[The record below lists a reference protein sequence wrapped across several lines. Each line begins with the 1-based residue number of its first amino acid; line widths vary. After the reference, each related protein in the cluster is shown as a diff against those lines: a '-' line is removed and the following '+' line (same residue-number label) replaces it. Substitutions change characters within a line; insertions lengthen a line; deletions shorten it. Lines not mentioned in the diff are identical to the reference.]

1 MTALPSEILMSAL
14 WRTIH
19 AEVEVLARGEPVLA
33 SFFHTTVLRHQ
44 SLCHAVGF
52 QLASQLGNAV
62 LPSMLIQEVCQSAIC
77 DDANIITAIEQD
89 IRAVKSRDPAC
100 DYHATPLLYFKGF
113 QALQAWRIAHW
124 LWCQKRYSLALYFQH
139 QIALVFDVDI
149 HPGATLGH
157 GIMIDHA
164 TGVVIGE
171 TAVVGND
178 VSMLHGVTLGG
189 SGCAEG
195 RRHPTIGNGVLIAT
209 GASILG
215 PIDIGDGAKIA
226 AGSVVLESVAAHTTV
241 AGVPARVVGR
251 PHTEAP
257 ALDMN
262 QLLKITD
269 DSQN

>member
-1 MTALPSEILMSAL
+1 MSEL

-19 AEVEVLARGEPVLA
+19 AEVEALARDEPVLA

-44 SLCHAVGF
+44 SLSQALGF

-62 LPSMLIQEVCQSAIC
+62 LPSMLVQEVCQSAIG
-77 DDANIITAIEQD
+77 DDANIIIAAEHD

-100 DYHATPLLYFKGF
+100 AYHAMPLLYFKGF

-149 HPGATLGH
+149 HPGATIGH

-195 RRHPTIGNGVLIAT
+195 RRHPHIGNGVLIAT

-226 AGSVVLESVAAHTTV
+226 AGSVVLEPVAAHTTV

-262 QLLKITD
+262 QLLKIMD
-269 DSQN
+269 DGQN